1 MGESLWVEWAKACNF
16 TNFPPV
22 LTGPKN
28 TLRVSQTQKSP
39 NPKNYPTLPSFTP
52 KIPIFQIFDFGQK
65 KLTQNAYFGYLLG
78 F

>member
-28 TLRVSQTQKSP
+28 TLRVSQAQKVT
-39 NPKNYPTLPSFTP
+39 KP
-52 KIPIFQIFDFGQK
+52 KILPNS
-65 KLTQNAYFGYLLG
+65 T
-78 F
+78 